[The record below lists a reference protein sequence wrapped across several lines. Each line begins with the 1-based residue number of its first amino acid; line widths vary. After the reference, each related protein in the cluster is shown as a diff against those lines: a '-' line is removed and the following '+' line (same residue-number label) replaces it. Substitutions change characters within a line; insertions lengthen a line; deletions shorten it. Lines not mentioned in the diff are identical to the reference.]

1 MITVNVYEKDKSW
14 RADLKFEA
22 PTYGDVCVITSV
34 LRKYGTNVGKIEV
47 IDELEEGKEGDAASG
62 TVSA

>member
-14 RADLKFEA
+14 RADLKFAA

-47 IDELEEGKEGDAASG
+47 IDDLEEEKEEDAASG

>member
-1 MITVNVYEKDKSW
+1 
-14 RADLKFEA
+14 
-22 PTYGDVCVITSV
+22 VITSV

-47 IDELEEGKEGDAASG
+47 IDELEGEKEEDAASG